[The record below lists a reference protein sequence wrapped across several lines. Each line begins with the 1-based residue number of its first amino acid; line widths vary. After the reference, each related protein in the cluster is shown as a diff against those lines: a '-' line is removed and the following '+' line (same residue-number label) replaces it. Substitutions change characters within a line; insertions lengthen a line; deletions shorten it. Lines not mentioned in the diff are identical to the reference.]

1 MSLFKPRQPRP
12 FHHEW
17 LYVNERRDRLKA
29 IEERARRE
37 LGMTS
42 DDRSGFQP
50 SWNHLHGAF
59 TTDRLSDKQPT
70 SRLSL
75 RSNALAALLLI
86 LSLAILSI
94 LLFS

>member
-1 MSLFKPRQPRP
+1 MSLFKPRRPRP

-17 LYVNERRDRLKA
+17 LYVNERRDRLNA
-29 IEERARRE
+29 IEQKARRE
-37 LGMTS
+37 LGMTPE
-42 DDRSGFQP
+42 DQTAGQP
-50 SWNHLHGAF
+50 SWNHLRGAF
-59 TTDRLSDKQPT
+59 TPDRLSDKQPT

>member
-1 MSLFKPRQPRP
+1 MSLFKPRRPRP

-29 IEERARRE
+29 IEQRARRE

-42 DDRSGFQP
+42 DDRSGPQP
-50 SWNHLHGAF
+50 LWNHLRGAF
-59 TTDRLSDKQPT
+59 TTDRLSEKHPKG
-70 SRLSL
+70 RFFL
-75 RSNALAALLLI
+75 RSNALAAFLLVI
-86 LSLAILSI
+86 SIAILFI